1 MASTKEQKKFMREQ
15 ELFNQVY
22 QRGMSLVVGEATEM
36 TSTNYGGHVGVCPT
50 DRGQFIAFPLSLFCR
65 FLLRQIT
72 GSQTTG
78 ATWLHVW
85 P

>member
-50 DRGQFIAFPLSLFCR
+50 DR
-65 FLLRQIT
+65 
-72 GSQTTG
+72 
-78 ATWLHVW
+78 
-85 P
+85 